1 VTAVPGIGRA
11 QQAGQGEGAVAARS
25 DLPVRIASAVIL
37 APLALGVAYLGGA
50 TFTLFWGFAALL
62 IWWEWSAL
70 AAGSDARLVFLA
82 GAAALVV
89 ATGLALTAAWLAVF
103 VCVIA
108 GAVLAGVLASRP
120 QRVSVGGGVLYAGAA
135 LIAPVVLRHD
145 PHYGFA
151 AIAFL
156 FALVWA
162 TDVLAYFVGRA
173 IGGPKLAPRLSP
185 KKTWSGALGGLA
197 AGAGAAVAAA
207 LWAGVGAWAPA
218 ALVGAALSVAA
229 QAGDLFESG
238 LKRCYGAKDTSRL
251 IPGHGGVMDRLDSFI
266 AAALGAAIIGVLR
279 GGFDA
284 PARGLMIW

>member
-1 VTAVPGIGRA
+1 M
-11 QQAGQGEGAVAARS
+11 
-25 DLPVRIASAVIL
+25 
-37 APLALGVAYLGGA
+37 APLAVGVAYLGGPP
-50 TFTLFWGFAALL
+50 FTLFWGVAALL
-62 IWWEWSAL
+62 VWWEWSNL
-70 AAGSDARLVFLA
+70 AAGPAARLVFLG
-82 GAAALVV
+82 GAAALV
-89 ATGLALTAAWLAVF
+89 AAIGFALAAAWLAV
-103 VCVIA
+103 VLCVIA
-108 GAVLAGVLASRP
+108 GAVLAGALAS
-120 QRVSVGGGVLYAGAA
+120 QRASVGGGVLYAGAA
-135 LIAPVVLRHD
+135 LVAPVVLRHD

-151 AIAFL
+151 AIVFL

-173 IGGPKLAPRLSP
+173 VGGPKLAPRLSP

-207 LWAGVGAWAPA
+207 LWAGVGAWLPA
-218 ALVGAALSVAA
+218 ALMGAVLSVAA